1 MTRGHSVRGR
11 DRGTPREP
19 AARCPVCAGPIGRG
33 RLGLPARD
41 RGFCPRCRT
50 PYSFAP
56 PLRAGDVAGGYE
68 IVECLAEGGPGP
80 AGWVFSA
87 VDLRGVAGAAET
99 TGTGDPTGPGSPGS
113 PGSGGGVPGR
123 LVVLKS
129 VRRGGMRP
137 PARLGLRPGRRLPP
151 DPPLRHPAIVETL
164 GEVRHDG
171 VVYAVMELV
180 SGPSLADLLRSR
192 RAARGGAPAPLPVPE
207 AVAGVR
213 RLLSALEYVH
223 DRGYVFCDLAPGN
236 VVWDGDRVTLID
248 LQAIREPG
256 RRGGTFHVTAGFDA
270 PELTASP
277 PSVGSDLYA
286 LGRLLATAVLDFPNR
301 ASTYRYTLPAQE
313 VDQVLARHEPLRR
326 FLLRATAAD
335 PADRFARAA
344 DMARELAGIAVDG
357 AAAPAVEATAE
368 ARNRA
373 PTREKVGEVAEVT
386 ESARGEGVLE
396 TELRPIPGA
405 RASAGTEG
413 GTEITGVDASGGS
426 CHYSFRRTWI

>member
-1 MTRGHSVRGR
+1 MTRGPSVRGR

-33 RLGLPARD
+33 RLGPPARD

-56 PLRAGDVAGGYE
+56 PLRAGDVAGGYR

-87 VDLRGVAGAAET
+87 VDPRGPAGADGATGT
-99 TGTGDPTGPGSPGS
+99 TGTGGTGTGQ
-113 PGSGGGVPGR
+113 GVPGR
-123 LVVLKS
+123 RVVLKS
-129 VRRGGMRP
+129 VRRAGVRP
-137 PARLGLRPGRRLPP
+137 SGRLGLRPGRRLPP
-151 DPPLRHPAIVETL
+151 DPPLRHPAIVGTL

-171 VVYAVMELV
+171 VVYVVMELV
-180 SGPSLADLLRSR
+180 SGPSLTELLRSR
-192 RAARGGAPAPLPVPE
+192 RAARGGTPAPLPVPE
-207 AVAGVR
+207 AVAGVL

-236 VVWDGDRVTLID
+236 VVWDRDRVTLID

-270 PELTASP
+270 PELTVSP

-313 VDQVLARHEPLRR
+313 VDQVLARHESLRR

-335 PADRFARAA
+335 PAHRFARAA
-344 DMARELAGIAVDG
+344 EMARELAAIAADG
-357 AAAPAVEATAE
+357 APAPVGEAVAAR
-368 ARNRA
+368 RNSV
-373 PTREKVGEVAEVT
+373 PTREKVGDVAEVT
-386 ESARGEGVLE
+386 ESGGDEGVLE
-396 TELRPIPGA
+396 TGLRPIPGA
-405 RASAGTEG
+405 RADAGTEG